1 MATTIE
7 LGYFTK
13 RVNSTKKTG
22 FSGTSYDCIL
32 KEPCSINNPVFTL
45 KGSLGNY
52 NYLKWSD
59 RYYWVDD
66 TISFPNGIIEVHAH
80 MDPLATYQSNIV
92 SGYAY
97 CLYADSTHWNKEVDD
112 IRMQP
117 EKIDRTNSSGED
129 VFDFSMTPDNGTI
142 IMTVMQ
148 CGASGKQGVCTYALS
163 ITEFIACLDNLYGNV
178 NGKIESQ
185 TDIINDLNGAISQF
199 SSADDVANFIGGVG
213 VSITRNIEKF
223 LSNVIAEIGGLGS
236 WRDNVIRCVYVP
248 IEKTNFSGN
257 NADMYIGAIRTPNQ
271 QLRIKP
277 SDVRTKNGTLT
288 LPWGSKQGSN
298 TRFLT
303 YPRFQNFQVSCMGG
317 YYQNIDSRL
326 LKDHTGATP
335 QVSYFSS
342 IDICSGDW
350 SVLVNED
357 SNVDSEKLASFSG
370 NCGID
375 ITGLTGRGG
384 LGFGLNSS
392 AGALKLAGSIMSM
405 GLADTKNSSSSAS
418 IAAQIGTGIATNYID
433 NGCSGSASGVAGG
446 GISSMFLTGNLGK
459 IDIAGTAYYPEMLDT
474 ANSYSDYCNRYG
486 YPCNKYLSLSSISA
500 GAYVVCSGASI
511 ECPGNQQAQ
520 AYINSVL
527 NSGIYL
533 ES

>member
-32 KEPCSINNPVFTL
+32 KEPCSVNNPVFTL

-97 CLYADSTHWNKEVDD
+97 CLYADSSHWNKEVDD

-129 VFDFSMTPDNGTI
+129 VFDFSMTPNNGTVV
-142 IMTVMQ
+142 MTVMQ
-148 CGASGKQGVCTYALS
+148 CGTTGKQGVCTYALDLS
-163 ITEFIACLDNLYGNV
+163 EFIDCLDDLYGNV

-185 TDIINDLNGAISQF
+185 TDIINDLNSAISQF
-199 SSADDVANFIGGVG
+199 SSTDDVANFIGGVG
-213 VSITRNIEKF
+213 VSITRNVEKF
-223 LSNVIAEIGGLGS
+223 LSNVLAEIGGLGS

-248 IEKTNFSGN
+248 IEKTNFSGT
-257 NADMYIGAIRTPNQ
+257 NATMYLGAINCGSH
-271 QLRIKP
+271 LRIP
-277 SDVRTKNGTLT
+277 PADIRTKNGSLPLT
-288 LPWGSKQGSN
+288 WGQKQGSS

-326 LKDHTGATP
+326 LKDHTGSTP
-335 QVSYFSS
+335 TIYYYSA

-350 SVLVNED
+350 SVLVNEA
-357 SNVDSEKLASFSG
+357 SSVDSEKLASFSG

-384 LGFGLNSS
+384 FGFGLNGS

-405 GLADTKNSSSSAS
+405 GLADSKNSSSSAS
-418 IAAQIGTGIATNYID
+418 IAAQVGTGIATNYID

-459 IDIAGTAYYPEMLDT
+459 IDVAATAFYPEMLDT
-474 ANSYSDYCNRYG
+474 ANSYTDYCNRYG
-486 YPCNKYLSLSSISA
+486 YPCNKYIALSSVSS

-520 AYINSVL
+520 AFINSTL